1 MILHAHW
8 KKKHICK
15 LEVWF
20 FIYHRRPPPPGLAK
34 DHTFSGFFF
43 RQPSLTWK
51 RCHRN
56 LNMIVHFIIH
66 MVLFIWHM
74 GLWIIPAR
82 ENSIWKALLHTKI
95 FTKPVR
101 IKKCQLKIE
110 HFWLFFFIFH
120 SEPTR
125 SERFLWNFFLLMCS
139 RWQAELP
146 SWWARRTT
154 FFAAQV

>member
-8 KKKHICK
+8 RKHICK

-20 FIYHRRPPPPGLAK
+20 FIYHRRPPPGLAK

-56 LNMIVHFIIH
+56 LNMSVHFKIH
-66 MVLFIWHM
+66 MVLLIWHM

-82 ENSIWKALLHTKI
+82 EYSIWKALLHTKI

-101 IKKCQLKIE
+101 IKKWQLKIE